1 MSGIDL
7 REPTQCPVLKQMYC
21 NVLPEP
27 VEARMLVLNLCSKDE
42 YWPDIIDSVTTNGG
56 WKLLW
61 EQLEVAQILLYCSL
75 PSAGTAG
82 PGTAVSG
89 TAVSG
94 VQVTCAR
101 CQVTLGVVGDA
112 RLPPPSRKH
121 FVQSSMTYYGGG
133 AIMAVVLTCMGCV
146 AQAATAAD
154 DR

>member
-1 MSGIDL
+1 
-7 REPTQCPVLKQMYC
+7 
-21 NVLPEP
+21 
-27 VEARMLVLNLCSKDE
+27 MLVLNLCSKDE

-112 RLPPPSRKH
+112 RLPPPSR
-121 FVQSSMTYYGGG
+121 FPSVFARNVSVYGGNAPVFCSDADIKG
-133 AIMAVVLTCMGCV
+133 SISCK
-146 AQAATAAD
+146 AA
-154 DR
+154 